1 MRTRDLK
8 NIFSGDRRTV
18 RVKQNVVASI
28 LLKGVDVVIYLLLVP
43 LTLGYLNSY
52 EYGIWLTLNSVL
64 LWINTFDIGLGNGLR
79 NKLAIAMARGNKAL
93 GRAYVSTTFY
103 ALIIIVSLLLS
114 VFYIFNSFIDWY
126 SLLNVDRQLV
136 THLSDIVLVS
146 FVCFCLNFVF
156 KFVGNIYLALQLPAV
171 TNLLNLLGH
180 GLALI
185 IIIILTHLME
195 GNLFYVAIA
204 YSISPVIVYV
214 LAYPITFVFFYRY
227 LSPSIKNVRL
237 TYLKEVMGI
246 GIQFF
251 FLQIAGIIL
260 FASSNII
267 ISNILGPEEVTPYNI
282 AYRYFSVVPLGFN
295 VLITPMWSA
304 VTEAYTKGDM
314 EWIRKS
320 MLRIR
325 KMLFYTAILILI
337 MILCSHFVYN
347 IWIGNEVLIPWG
359 MTIIMGVYSYIIVW
373 SLSYSSFLNGIGI
386 LRMQI
391 INIVIVAVAFF
402 PMALFLID
410 LFGVLGIALTMCL
423 TNISGAILNTIQ
435 IRKILSL
442 NVRGIWC
449 K

>member
-1 MRTRDLK
+1 M
-8 NIFSGDRRTV
+8 
-18 RVKQNVVASI
+18 
-28 LLKGVDVVIYLLLVP
+28 
-43 LTLGYLNSY
+43 
-52 EYGIWLTLNSVL
+52 
-64 LWINTFDIGLGNGLR
+64 
-79 NKLAIAMARGNKAL
+79 
-93 GRAYVSTTFY
+93 
-103 ALIIIVSLLLS
+103 
-114 VFYIFNSFIDWY
+114 
-126 SLLNVDRQLV
+126 
-136 THLSDIVLVS
+136 
-146 FVCFCLNFVF
+146 
-156 KFVGNIYLALQLPAV
+156 
-171 TNLLNLLGH
+171 
-180 GLALI
+180 
-185 IIIILTHLME
+185 
-195 GNLFYVAIA
+195 
-204 YSISPVIVYV
+204 
-214 LAYPITFVFFYRY
+214 
-227 LSPSIKNVRL
+227 RL

>member
-1 MRTRDLK
+1 MK

-64 LWINTFDIGLGNGLR
+64 LWINSFDIGLGNGLR

-195 GNLFYVAIA
+195 GNLF
-204 YSISPVIVYV
+204 
-214 LAYPITFVFFYRY
+214 
-227 LSPSIKNVRL
+227 
-237 TYLKEVMGI
+237 
-246 GIQFF
+246 
-251 FLQIAGIIL
+251 
-260 FASSNII
+260 
-267 ISNILGPEEVTPYNI
+267 
-282 AYRYFSVVPLGFN
+282 
-295 VLITPMWSA
+295 
-304 VTEAYTKGDM
+304 
-314 EWIRKS
+314 
-320 MLRIR
+320 ML
-325 KMLFYTAILILI
+325 
-337 MILCSHFVYN
+337 
-347 IWIGNEVLIPWG
+347 P
-359 MTIIMGVYSYIIVW
+359 
-373 SLSYSSFLNGIGI
+373 
-386 LRMQI
+386 
-391 INIVIVAVAFF
+391 
-402 PMALFLID
+402 
-410 LFGVLGIALTMCL
+410 
-423 TNISGAILNTIQ
+423 
-435 IRKILSL
+435 
-442 NVRGIWC
+442 
-449 K
+449 